1 MGAVVRSLVTVQG
14 IVLRT
19 SSAIS
24 FDRHK
29 KGPEEGL
36 SCDLLGGAVL
46 GDSGLS
52 TGLGTREGAQHRVC
66 MDSSLCTPGC
76 RKPSSAH
83 SACVRAGHVAPS
95 SCRWWRS
102 VPSVRW
108 EEGKAGDWCIMT
120 VAPIGP
126 LYRW

>member
-83 SACVRAGHVAPS
+83 SACVRAGHKRPQVGAGIPGTKLPL
-95 SCRWWRS
+95 CAWGQ
-102 VPSVRW
+102 PVRLP
-108 EEGKAGDWCIMT
+108 G
-120 VAPIGP
+120 
-126 LYRW
+126 